1 MVVAGGLIQRPTSGL
16 SRDQHASVRPVGPG
30 SAYLC
35 PGRRRHV
42 QPTPSLMRVTA
53 PRMHKELLVLL
64 LVLAVVLLG
73 RLARVPSVEVV
84 VAAGQVALLE
94 LLRLLLG
101 IQVAYAAVD
110 ALLEA
115 EVLRWVGVHEGLR
128 GLGDGDRSVLGL
140 TCGGCP
146 LASVL
151 G

>member
-1 MVVAGGLIQRPTSGL
+1 
-16 SRDQHASVRPVGPG
+16 
-30 SAYLC
+30 
-35 PGRRRHV
+35 
-42 QPTPSLMRVTA
+42 
-53 PRMHKELLVLL
+53 MHKELLVLL